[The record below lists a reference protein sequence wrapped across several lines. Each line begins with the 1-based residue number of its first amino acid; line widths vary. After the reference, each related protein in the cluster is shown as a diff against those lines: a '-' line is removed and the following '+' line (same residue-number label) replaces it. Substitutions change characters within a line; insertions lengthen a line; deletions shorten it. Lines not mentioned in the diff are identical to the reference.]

1 MENLNLI
8 LPEIFISLSIMF
20 LLVLGVFKKD
30 SSKLTFNIS
39 LLILL
44 IASIIT
50 LNETFSINHVT
61 LFNNSV
67 VIDPMSSLMKIITL
81 IGAFLVL
88 VISSAYL
95 KSFKIFKIEYPVL
108 ILSSV
113 LGMMVM
119 ISSNDLMVFYM
130 GLELQ
135 SLALYVLATFNR
147 DQLKSSEAGLKYFV
161 LSALSSGLL
170 LYGCSLIYG
179 FSGSTNFNV
188 ISSQLNSNEY
198 VLTFGIVF
206 ILVGLAFKSSAV
218 PFHMWAPDVY
228 EGSPTSVTLFFTM
241 VPKIAALTVFIRFLY
256 VPFLNLID
264 QWQMI
269 IIFLSIASMLFGA
282 IAAANSLSDIYSMG
296 AIPKTALN
304 IICFPTDDLDPALMN
319 QIFKGASDKLK
330 EAETALVGGHS
341 IKDDEP
347 KYGLSVTGLCDPA
360 KIWRNNTGKAGDAII
375 LTKAIGSGVLFN
387 QNRKAHLSPELFA
400 PLIEN
405 CVRLN
410 RYAKEAIEEFKP
422 NAVTD
427 VTGFGLLGH
436 LREMLG
442 RHNISLLF
450 ENLRFLPGALDAYKS
465 GMTTG
470 SNESNK
476 AICKDSV
483 RLPKNL
489 SREEKEMLY
498 DTQTSGGLLISID
511 PSVAEEAL
519 AKIIEN
525 GDKGARIIG
534 FVEEAESTIPH
545 INVII

>member
-1 MENLNLI
+1 MENLNLV

-20 LLVLGVFKKD
+20 LLVLGVFKND
-30 SSKLTFNIS
+30 SSKIIFNIS
-39 LLILL
+39 LLVLL

-50 LNETFSINHVT
+50 LNETFSIDRVT

-67 VIDPMSSLMKIITL
+67 VIDHMSSLMKIITL

-161 LSALSSGLL
+161 LSALSSGLF

-206 ILVGLAFKSSAV
+206 ILVGLAFKISAV

-282 IAAANSLSDIYSMG
+282 IAAIGQTNIKRLVAYSS
-296 AIPKTALN
+296 I
-304 IICFPTDDLDPALMN
+304 
-319 QIFKGASDKLK
+319 
-330 EAETALVGGHS
+330 GH
-341 IKDDEP
+341 IG
-347 KYGLSVTGLCDPA
+347 YTLAGLA
-360 KIWRNNTGKAGDAII
+360 
-375 LTKAIGSGVLFN
+375 
-387 QNRKAHLSPELFA
+387 
-400 PLIEN
+400 
-405 CVRLN
+405 
-410 RYAKEAIEEFKP
+410 
-422 NAVTD
+422 
-427 VTGFGLLGH
+427 
-436 LREMLG
+436 
-442 RHNISLLF
+442 
-450 ENLRFLPGALDAYKS
+450 
-465 GMTTG
+465 TG
-470 SNESNK
+470 SNEGIQSSIIYISIYVIMNLALFSCLLMLKRNDQYYEDIDDLSGLSKNHPLLSLSLLVILFSLAGIPPLAGFFAKFYIFK
-476 AICKDSV
+476 AVIEQSMYFLAIV
-483 RLPKNL
+483 GLL
-489 SREEKEMLY
+489 STVIAAFYYLRIIKIIYFDKEKEKY
-498 DTQTSGGLLISID
+498 DEDHSLWLKFSLT
-511 PSVAEEAL
+511 
-519 AKIIEN
+519 
-525 GDKGARIIG
+525 
-534 FVEEAESTIPH
+534 FSTILILLYFIFPSQLIDVVSR
-545 INVII
+545 INII

>member
-1 MENLNLI
+1 MENLNLV

-20 LLVLGVFKKD
+20 LLVLGVFKKN
-30 SSKLTFNIS
+30 SLKITFNIS
-39 LLILL
+39 LLALL

-50 LNETFSINHVT
+50 LNETFSIDRVT

-119 ISSNDLMVFYM
+119 ISSNDLMVFYI

-188 ISSQLNSNEY
+188 ISSQLSSNEY

-206 ILVGLAFKSSAV
+206 ILVGLAFKISAV

-282 IAAANSLSDIYSMG
+282 IAAIGQTNIKRLVAYSS
-296 AIPKTALN
+296 I
-304 IICFPTDDLDPALMN
+304 
-319 QIFKGASDKLK
+319 
-330 EAETALVGGHS
+330 GH
-341 IKDDEP
+341 IG
-347 KYGLSVTGLCDPA
+347 YTLAGLA
-360 KIWRNNTGKAGDAII
+360 
-375 LTKAIGSGVLFN
+375 
-387 QNRKAHLSPELFA
+387 
-400 PLIEN
+400 
-405 CVRLN
+405 
-410 RYAKEAIEEFKP
+410 
-422 NAVTD
+422 
-427 VTGFGLLGH
+427 
-436 LREMLG
+436 
-442 RHNISLLF
+442 
-450 ENLRFLPGALDAYKS
+450 
-465 GMTTG
+465 TG
-470 SNESNK
+470 SNEGIQSSIIYISIYVIMNLALFSCLLMLKRNNEYYEDIDDLSGLSKNHPLLSLSLLVILFSLAGIPPLAGFFAKFYIFK
-476 AICKDSV
+476 AVIEQSMYFLAIV
-483 RLPKNL
+483 GLL
-489 SREEKEMLY
+489 STVIAAFYYLRIIKIIYFDKEKEKY
-498 DTQTSGGLLISID
+498 DEDHSLWLKFSLT
-511 PSVAEEAL
+511 
-519 AKIIEN
+519 
-525 GDKGARIIG
+525 
-534 FVEEAESTIPH
+534 FSTILILLYFIFPSQLIDVVSR
-545 INVII
+545 INII